1 MDWNFPLRMPV
12 LFSAATINLKTMY
25 DIMVV
30 RGYCSRENITTALR
44 DLLEVSSSVLEQSE
58 INHYHA
64 SGKVAWQDFRLVTL
78 YRINNLAVQSAALES

>member
-30 RGYCSRENITTALR
+30 RGYCSREET
-44 DLLEVSSSVLEQSE
+44 LLLHYE
-58 INHYHA
+58 IY
-64 SGKVAWQDFRLVTL
+64 
-78 YRINNLAVQSAALES
+78 